1 MKIVKNKNVAISN
14 IAKKPNFKIFS
25 LAEAIGSMNVVF
37 NRGYQRVYGFDQ
49 TISESFSNAQ
59 LDSVLGLI
67 EGTASTGNVLGTIG
81 LKLKS
86 KSDNIYS
93 VPEGQHRWIS
103 ISLYIAALIAKDIDK
118 NRITE
123 YKNILFKNGIVDKD
137 SFKFSIIGDNVGDEQ
152 NIQIGLT
159 TIAGYIL
166 GYNKKQDLEDL
177 KKKNEYVKS
186 FLFYLDYIDGYVKVF
201 ENSDY
206 EFFDI
211 AYQGIF
217 HTYFNICFLNKNDNE
232 VKYYTNSFQPS
243 KAQKEFDR
251 TRNIALTSVKEG
263 IKKYANLQKLI
274 NKFHEELS
282 KTIRLTGK
290 FSTNKM
296 EELGEV
302 IYESVVI
309 ELTQK
314 TESDL
319 CVLTHKANAID
330 SISNKLHTYLHKK
343 DNKKITALDFY
354 KECLRQ
360 LESWTYLISSDSM
373 DSLIL
378 RNLTKRSIGDT
389 YKRIFPILIKIN
401 NVKDKD
407 FLEVHKTNV
416 LFSSYL
422 FHRITV
428 LVNNTEKEADKFF
441 NELYFRIRP
450 FDSLKTINNT
460 IESYMNG
467 SLGNKSMIFT
477 KSELKENLLLD
488 REVKSTFKRSFVLL
502 KTLAVVDNMS
512 KTPTERI
519 NLLSDIYKISDIYEL
534 EHLTPKTFCTTVIPK
549 LKDLDYNER
558 KNMIDFVTS
567 NLNKMSNLYFISS
580 SLNKELTNKSLFD
593 KDTEISNCGY
603 IGISPDYSILSRGIN
618 FSNALKAFEEFHANV
633 TAKVN
638 EAILNYI
645 PYKPE
650 N

>member
-1 MKIVKNKNVAISN
+1 MEIVKKKKVAIN
-14 IAKKPNFKIFS
+14 LAKNPNFKILS

-37 NRGYQRVYGFDQ
+37 NRGYQRVYGFDK

-59 LDSVLGLI
+59 LDSVLSLT

-86 KSDNIYS
+86 KKDSIYS

-103 ISLYIAALIAKDIDK
+103 ISIYLAALIVKDSDK
-118 NRITE
+118 LRIIE
-123 YKNILFKNGIVDKD
+123 YKNILFNNGIVDKD

-152 NIQIGLT
+152 NIQVGLT

-177 KKKNEYVKS
+177 KNKNEYIKT
-186 FLFYLDYIDGYVKVF
+186 FLFYLDYIDEYVKVF

-206 EFFDI
+206 DFFDI

-217 HTYFNICFLNKNDNE
+217 HTYFNVCFLNKNDNE

-263 IKKYANLQKLI
+263 IKKYTNLQNLI
-274 NKFHEELS
+274 DTFHEKLS
-282 KTIRLTGK
+282 ETIRLTSK

-296 EELGEV
+296 EELGEA

-314 TESDL
+314 TELDL

-330 SISNKLHTYLHKK
+330 SISNKLNTYLHKK
-343 DNKKITALDFY
+343 DHKKITAIDFY

-360 LESWTYLISSDSM
+360 LESWKYLISSDNM
-373 DSLIL
+373 NSLIL
-378 RNLTKRSIGDT
+378 RNLTKKSIGDT
-389 YKRIFPILIKIN
+389 YKRIFPVLIKIT

-407 FLEVHKTNV
+407 FLEIHKTNI

-441 NELYFRIRP
+441 NELYFRIRT
-450 FDSLKTINNT
+450 FDSLKTINTT

-488 REVKSTFKRSFVLL
+488 REVKSTFKRSFILL
-502 KTLAVVDNMS
+502 KTLAVVDNLS
-512 KTPTERI
+512 AKPKDRI
-519 NLLSDIYKISDIYEL
+519 DILSNIYKCSDIYEL
-534 EHLTPKTFCTTVIPK
+534 EHLTPKAFYTTVIPR
-549 LKDLDYNER
+549 LKNLDYNQ
-558 KNMIDFVTS
+558 KKYMINFVKS

-593 KDTEISNCGY
+593 KDTEISNRGY
-603 IGISPDYSILSRGIN
+603 IGISPDYNILSRGID
-618 FSNALKAFEEFHANV
+618 FSNSLEAFEEFHTNV

-645 PYKPE
+645 PYKLE